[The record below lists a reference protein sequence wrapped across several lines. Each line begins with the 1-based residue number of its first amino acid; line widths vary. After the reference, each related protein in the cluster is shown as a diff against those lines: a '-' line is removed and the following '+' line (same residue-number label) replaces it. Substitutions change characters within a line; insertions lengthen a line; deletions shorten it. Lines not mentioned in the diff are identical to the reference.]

1 MPHPSQIA
9 THFRAVFFGG
19 NWTVSNVKDNLQ
31 GITWQEATK
40 KVNDLNT
47 IAVLTFHIGYFVE
60 ALIDVLEG
68 KPLTSNDKFSFAHPP
83 ITSQEDWD
91 KLVQKLLSNAEYAT
105 SLLEKL
111 PDQKLLDDFTDKKYG
126 TYYRNIHGIIEH
138 THYHLGQIALVK
150 KLVQLSI
157 SSN

>member
-1 MPHPSQIA
+1 MSVNTHVIK
-9 THFRAVFFGG
+9 HFRDAFFGG

-31 GITWQEATK
+31 GITWQQATK
-40 KVNDLNT
+40 KIHDLNT

-68 KPLTSNDKFSFAHPP
+68 RPLTSNDKFSFAHPP
-83 ITSQEDWD
+83 INSQEDWN
-91 KLVQKLLSNAEYAT
+91 KLVQKLLSNAEHAA

-111 PDQKLLDDFTDKKYG
+111 QEQKLLEDFTDKKYG

-150 KLVQLSI
+150 KLV
-157 SSN
+157 